1 MARLESIISKDHTL
15 RGSGN
20 YLRSLEHDSL
30 VVDLSK
36 QIWYWNSKGL
46 AGDMFDWFIK
56 VKGYSKARARDAVGQ
71 HDPLLVLT
79 RGMEKKEKIYVN
91 ENLVDAFFNL
101 GKFYRDYWYNRGYT
115 DSTIDLFK
123 LGYSGD
129 WYTIPIFVD
138 GKFRNFQCRT
148 PDKRMR
154 HWYRGVGPL
163 PFNIDFVKNKDFFVL
178 TEGPVDAIMCMQ
190 YGIPAMSTNTGAG
203 YFKTEWI
210 GEFKNLNK
218 VWVIHDNDT
227 AGKKGARRIGK
238 IFGTVAKCYY
248 FDGFVEGYDTSD
260 YFRDGATR
268 EDFEKLV
275 NDNAGYWFEI

>member
-1 MARLESIISKDHTL
+1 
-15 RGSGN
+15 
-20 YLRSLEHDSL
+20 
-30 VVDLSK
+30 
-36 QIWYWNSKGL
+36 
-46 AGDMFDWFIK
+46 
-56 VKGYSKARARDAVGQ
+56 
-71 HDPLLVLT
+71 
-79 RGMEKKEKIYVN
+79 MEQKEKVYVN
-91 ENLVDAFFNL
+91 KNLVDAFFNL

-115 DSTIDLFK
+115 DATIDLFK

-138 GKFRNFQCRT
+138 GEFRNFQCRT

-190 YGIPAMSTNTGAG
+190 HGIPAMSTNTGAG

-210 GEFKNLNK
+210 GEFKNLNE

-238 IFGTVAKCYY
+238 VFGTVAKCYY

-268 EDFEKLV
+268 EDFERLV

>member
-79 RGMEKKEKIYVN
+79 RGMEKKEKVYVN

-115 DSTIDLFK
+115 DATIDLFK

-203 YFKTEWI
+203 YFETGWI
-210 GEFKNLNK
+210 GEFKNLK
-218 VWVIHDNDT
+218 EVWVIHDNDT

-238 IFGTVAKCYY
+238 IFGTIAKCYY

-268 EDFEKLV
+268 ENFERLV
-275 NDNAGYWFEI
+275 NNNAGYWFEI

>member
-1 MARLESIISKDHTL
+1 MARLEDIISKDYTL

-20 YLRSLEHDSL
+20 YLRALEHDSL
-30 VVDLSK
+30 VIDVNK
-36 QIWYWNSKGL
+36 QIWYWNSKGI
-46 AGDMFDWFIK
+46 AGDMFDWLIK
-56 VKGYSKARARDAVGQ
+56 VKGYSKARARDVVGK

-79 RGMEKKEKIYVN
+79 RGMEKKEAVSVN

-101 GKFYRDYWYNRGYT
+101 GKYYREFWYSRGYL

-148 PDKRMR
+148 PDKKMK

-163 PFNIDFVKNKDFFVL
+163 PFNIDYVAGKEFFVL
-178 TEGPVDAIMCMQ
+178 TEGPVDAIMLMQ

-203 YFKTEWI
+203 YFERGWMGKFRNLKEVWI
-210 GEFKNLNK
+210 
-218 VWVIHDNDT
+218 VHDNDD
-227 AGKKGARRIGK
+227 AGRKGAKRIGK
-238 IFGTVAKCYY
+238 IFGTIARCYC
-248 FDGFVEGYDTSD
+248 FDGFIEGYDVSD
-260 YFRDGATR
+260 YLLDGATAD
-268 EDFEKLV
+268 DFSRLV
-275 NDNAGYWFEI
+275 GDSGKYWFEI

>member
-1 MARLESIISKDHTL
+1 MARLEDIISKDYTL

-20 YLRSLEHDSL
+20 YLRALEHDSL
-30 VVDLSK
+30 VIDVNK
-36 QIWYWNSKGL
+36 QIWYWNSKGI
-46 AGDMFDWFIK
+46 AGDMFDWLIK
-56 VKGYSKARARDAVGQ
+56 VKGYSKARARDVVGK

-79 RGMEKKEKIYVN
+79 RGMEKKEAVSVN

-101 GKFYRDYWYNRGYT
+101 GKYYREFWYSRGYS

-148 PDKRMR
+148 PDKKMK

-163 PFNIDFVKNKDFFVL
+163 PFNIDYVASREFFVL
-178 TEGPVDAIMCMQ
+178 TEGPVDAIMLMQ

-203 YFKTEWI
+203 YFERGWMGKFRNLKEVWI
-210 GEFKNLNK
+210 
-218 VWVIHDNDT
+218 VHDNDD
-227 AGKKGARRIGK
+227 AGRKGAKRIGK
-238 IFGTVAKCYY
+238 IFGTIARCYC
-248 FDGFVEGYDTSD
+248 FDGFIEGYDISD
-260 YFRDGATR
+260 YLLDGATTD
-268 EDFEKLV
+268 DFSRLV
-275 NDNAGYWFEI
+275 GDNGKYWFEI